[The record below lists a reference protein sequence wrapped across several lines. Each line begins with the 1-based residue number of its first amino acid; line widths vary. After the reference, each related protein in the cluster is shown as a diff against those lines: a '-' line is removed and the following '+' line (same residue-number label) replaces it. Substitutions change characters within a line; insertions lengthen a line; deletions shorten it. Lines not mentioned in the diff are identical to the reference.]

1 MGLQWEKR
9 IIQEYQSEITLD
21 DLAGRKNWINY
32 LRFTLDPEADGGNC
46 LLFIGE
52 AHTGKKTLL
61 RAAAGEWAVQGYKIY
76 EVYGEELSRDKE
88 VLREQIDTIYDKM
101 TEGRKILLFYSLDKI
116 KSREAGRMLAFG
128 LEQISRNAENT
139 TILATA
145 QSAERLS
152 ERMLKLFTICPVG
165 RFKEEE
171 LTEAMQAFLA
181 SCCPEG
187 EEEQKKIREA
197 LKDRNCWELERIAN
211 LAVN

>member
-61 RAAAGEWAVQGYKIY
+61 RAAAGEWAVQGYEIY

-139 TILATA
+139 TILGYCT
-145 QSAERLS
+145 
-152 ERMLKLFTICPVG
+152 KC
-165 RFKEEE
+165 
-171 LTEAMQAFLA
+171 
-181 SCCPEG
+181 
-187 EEEQKKIREA
+187 RET
-197 LKDRNCWELERIAN
+197 
-211 LAVN
+211 V